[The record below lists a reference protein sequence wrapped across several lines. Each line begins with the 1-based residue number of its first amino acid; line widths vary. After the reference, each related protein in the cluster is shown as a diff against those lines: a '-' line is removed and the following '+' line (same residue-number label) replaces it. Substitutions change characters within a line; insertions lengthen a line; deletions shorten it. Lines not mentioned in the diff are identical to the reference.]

1 MTTRRRSTA
10 AFAVALS
17 AAAILGACG
26 STATTTSGS
35 GGTGSTV
42 AGPEAGGVLPTGGA
56 VEIKGRADQQPG
68 VELRGLDV
76 ARLEQ
81 SSQCAPRRIDRK
93 AHERLS
99 RTHAAVPCSAS

>member
-1 MTTRRRSTA
+1 MRDGQRL
-10 AFAVALS
+10 VIGDMALG
-17 AAAILGACG
+17 LCG
-26 STATTTSGS
+26 K
-35 GGTGSTV
+35 
-42 AGPEAGGVLPTGGA
+42 AGV